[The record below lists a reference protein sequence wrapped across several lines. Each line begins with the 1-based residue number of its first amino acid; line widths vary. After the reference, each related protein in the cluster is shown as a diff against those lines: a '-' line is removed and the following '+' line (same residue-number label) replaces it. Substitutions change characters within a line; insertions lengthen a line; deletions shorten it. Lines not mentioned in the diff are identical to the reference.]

1 MASTP
6 PPTPAKI
13 WDYYQAAQES
23 FVARYERLRAGF
35 PWAMVE
41 RSSRF
46 FGMSL
51 PELADAFEQWGEE
64 LDHEVALALVGSIE
78 AIFMSHY
85 KSIKAPGPQAL
96 ILEVRLWALRSRR
109 GDDASF
115 DEVLEAWKEARP
127 GQGHE
132 VGLFKQVL
140 QFRHWLAHGRRW
152 VPLGF
157 SGFDVATVVD
167 RARRLDRSLAPS
179 LPGLV
184 DW

>member
-6 PPTPAKI
+6 PPTPAEI
-13 WDYYQAAQES
+13 WDYYQAAQET
-23 FVARYERLRAGF
+23 FAAHYEKLKAGF
-35 PWAMVE
+35 PRATVE

-46 FGMSL
+46 FAMSL
-51 PELADAFEQWGEE
+51 PELDDAFERLREE

-85 KSIKAPGPQAL
+85 NSMKAPGPQAG
-96 ILEVRLWALRSRR
+96 ILEARLWVLRGRR

-115 DEVLEAWKEARP
+115 DDVLEAWKEARP

-152 VPLGF
+152 DPLGF
-157 SGFDVATVVD
+157 SGFGVATVVD

-184 DW
+184 GW